1 MCETTLWVNS
11 KLRQS
16 FTSTCIVTSNECKW
30 YVNSKICSILNSWK
44 TKELGN
50 EFLPKN
56 IQLSQLL
63 TDLKSIS
70 SCCSVTISARRAAI
84 CLEALSWLAITLFL
98 MFLARFAYFRVL
110 SVSTKSLSDGDMQAI
125 IKVRLQKNNKF
136 INNMLKKIE
145 LISRFWINSDA
156 KVICK
161 EL

>member
-1 MCETTLWVNS
+1 MCETTLLVHT

-16 FTSTCIVTSNECKW
+16 FTSTCIITSNECKW

-56 IQLSQLL
+56 IQFSQLL

-110 SVSTKSLSDGDMQAI
+110 RVSTKSLSDGDMQAI
-125 IKVRLQKNNKF
+125 INVRLQK
-136 INNMLKKIE
+136 IIHLLTTYKKK
-145 LISRFWINSDA
+145 LN
-156 KVICK
+156 
-161 EL
+161 